1 VLKLT
6 PIASKP
12 TNVPPAGSNNRGPS
26 RSAIGPKNG
35 ERTPP
40 KIAPAV
46 TAAAVSA
53 RLQPNSSLMGFK
65 TTAMVMLLTP
75 AEKNPASIEIATM
88 IQP

>member
-6 PIASKP
+6 PKANKP
-12 TNVPPAGSNNRGPS
+12 TNVPPAGSSNRGPN
-26 RSAIGPKNG
+26 RSAMGPKNG
-35 ERTPP
+35 ARPP
-40 KIAPAV
+40 PAIAPAD

-53 RLQPNSSLMGFK
+53 RLQPSSSLIGFK